1 MEYVRRQNKI
11 VLRLEKGEEITESL
25 KALREKEGI
34 AAASFT
40 GIGATDDATIG
51 VYLVSE
57 KRYEAVRLTGDME
70 IAALTGNLTADNK
83 SRPYVHAHIV
93 LGRGNEAHAGHLN
106 TARVSA
112 TAEIFL
118 DVVDIPIGRRFD
130 DETGLNI
137 FSFYYEFR
145 SGSTRKQNER
155 RRNDLRQDDR
165 AIGVCENLL

>member
-51 VYLVSE
+51 VYMVSE

-137 FSFYYEFR
+137 FSF
-145 SGSTRKQNER
+145 
-155 RRNDLRQDDR
+155 
-165 AIGVCENLL
+165 